1 MIKRFSR
8 DRMLHEIGGWYLT
21 LLIAVAQV
29 IALVGAIPGILS
41 IRANAELEAQQL
53 RTFSI
58 LLPISIIVTVSIL
71 VAFSRSLTPKACKKL
86 DVWADDTIRT
96 KPEDDFFAWREITSL
111 SWRYGLA
118 AIIVIVVVDILPV
131 FFILLSKGEAISSAF
146 QPNTLNAQ
154 DPIYVLLGGVVSLF
168 GTVILVILLIER
180 FTLPL

>member
-29 IALVGAIPGILS
+29 IALFGAIPGILS

-71 VAFSRSLTPKACKKL
+71 VAFSRSLIFRMARDHQL
-86 DVWADDTIRT
+86 ELALWASRHSCN
-96 KPEDDFFAWREITSL
+96 RC
-111 SWRYGLA
+111 R
-118 AIIVIVVVDILPV
+118 
-131 FFILLSKGEAISSAF
+131 
-146 QPNTLNAQ
+146 
-154 DPIYVLLGGVVSLF
+154 
-168 GTVILVILLIER
+168 
-180 FTLPL
+180 